1 MSQSDELGPYA
12 PLLVSGMV
20 IVILLFMTPL
30 DGKLVGIPINFV
42 AVALVAVGGILGTIG
57 NI

>member
-12 PLLVSGMV
+12 PLIVSGMV

-30 DGKLVGIPINFV
+30 DGRLVGIPINLA

-57 NI
+57 NT

>member
-12 PLLVSGMV
+12 PLIVSGIV

-30 DGKLVGIPINFV
+30 DGKLVGIPINLV